1 MSIKVLIIWFALLL
15 SGPWLLGAGADPE
28 VQAGGVL
35 LTLPGPNSDFVESGD
50 KLRTTLFELLVPSS
64 NRLLSAYLP
73 PHAIS
78 DLSAG
83 KSAGAMDAYAMAQVP
98 RRAEY
103 ADCTPQAFAQIL
115 KSLEPSMGKLPADK
129 VGQVEEEMNARLKS
143 LDIGRI
149 EFGHPEMLG
158 GVFQKDDASGYA
170 MLMAMKQ
177 GDHTT
182 TMAGGFA
189 VLRVK
194 QRLVFAYLYR
204 KYESPDTINWLDKN
218 LEAWSDAILSKNK

>member
-1 MSIKVLIIWFALLL
+1 MPIKTFVISLGLLL
-15 SGPWLLGAGADPE
+15 SAPWLQGAGADPE
-28 VQAGGVL
+28 VKAGGVL
-35 LTLPGPNSDFVESGD
+35 LTLPGPNTDFIESGD
-50 KLRTTLFELLVPSS
+50 KLRTTLFELLVPST

-73 PHAIS
+73 PQAIS

-83 KSAGAMDAYAMAQVP
+83 KTAGATDLYAMAQVP

-115 KSLEPSMGKLPADK
+115 KSLEPSMGKLLADN

-143 LDIGRI
+143 FDIGRI
-149 EFGHPEMLG
+149 EIGHPEMLG
-158 GVFQKDDASGYA
+158 GVFQKNDASGYA
-170 MLMAMKQ
+170 MLMAIKQ
-177 GDHTT
+177 GDRTT

-189 VLRVK
+189 VLRVR

-204 KYESPDTINWLDKN
+204 KYESPDTISWLNKN

>member
-1 MSIKVLIIWFALLL
+1 MPIRTFIIWFALLL
-15 SGPWLLGAGADPE
+15 SAPWLQAAGVDPE
-28 VQAGGVL
+28 VKAGGVL
-35 LTLPGPNSDFVESGD
+35 LTLPGPNPDFVESGD
-50 KLRTTLFELLVPSS
+50 KLRTTLFELLVPST

-73 PHAIS
+73 PQAIS

-83 KSAGAMDAYAMAQVP
+83 KSAGAMDVYAMAQVP

-103 ADCTPQAFAQIL
+103 VDCTPEAFVQIL
-115 KSLEPSMGKLPADK
+115 KSLEPSFGKLLGEK
-129 VGQVEEEMNARLKS
+129 VGQMEEEMNARLKS

-204 KYESPDTINWLDKN
+204 KYESPDTISWLNQN